1 MNGRVSFI
9 GAGPGAADLLTLR
22 AARRIAEADVVL
34 WAPSVLD
41 ADCVREHAR
50 EDAELLDLSRVAQEE
65 VLEVYRRAIVKRL
78 KVVRLHAGD
87 TALWG
92 VVQEQH
98 DICRKMGLDVEI
110 VPGVS
115 TFSAAAAVVG
125 KELTATENAQ
135 SMIMTRV
142 EGSNSDLPDAER
154 IRAFA
159 KHGTTMAISLP
170 AARAGQLVEELV
182 EGGYPQDT
190 PVVVAYKT
198 TWPDELTVQTTIGEL
213 ERVVKQHKL
222 WRHTLFLVGKA
233 LQAGGARSYSPA
245 SAAAGYRRTGAFSGS
260 RRALRS
266 ATPAVDLL
274 AQEPDGEAEVVA
286 RTTQPG
292 SDVAWWAVRD
302 WQETTRATSRTARRY
317 RTARITGGS
326 ATRAAAA
333 SKRTDQ
339 VTLPVD
345 IPEPVGAPAQV
356 ESKPKRKP
364 AAEKAAPAEGP
375 AAEKAEK
382 AKAPAKVAKGKS
394 TTPRKPKR
402 ASKSG

>member
-41 ADCVREHAR
+41 ADCVREHATA
-50 EDAELLDLSRVAQEE
+50 DAELVDFTRVSQDE

-98 DICRKMGLDVEI
+98 DLCRKMGLDVEI

-115 TFSAAAAVVG
+115 TFSAAAAIVG

-142 EGSNSDLPDAER
+142 EGSNADLPDAER

-159 KHGTTMAISLP
+159 RHGTTMAISLP

-182 EGGYPQDT
+182 EGGYATDT
-190 PVVVAYKT
+190 PVVIAYKT

-233 LQAGGARSYSPA
+233 LRNGGARSYAPA
-245 SAAAGYRRTGAFSGS
+245 SSSASGYRRSG
-260 RRALRS
+260 RPLRAV
-266 ATPAVDLL
+266 TPAADLP
-274 AQEPDGEAEVVA
+274 AQEPAGEAETAA
-286 RTTQPG
+286 RPAQPG

-317 RTARITGGS
+317 RTARLTGTS
-326 ATRAAAA
+326 TRVAAA
-333 SKRTDQ
+333 SKTKKHPDQ

-345 IPEPVGAPAQV
+345 LPEPAALV
-356 ESKPKRKP
+356 EEAKPKRRTAKVTAEKP
-364 AAEKAAPAEGP
+364 AAD
-375 AAEKAEK
+375 KAEK
-382 AKAPAKVAKGKS
+382 AKAPTKTAKGKS
-394 TTPRKPKR
+394 TGARKPKR
-402 ASKSG
+402 ATKSS

>member
-41 ADCVREHAR
+41 ADCVREHAAAA
-50 EDAELLDLSRVAQEE
+50 AELVDFTRVSQDE

-87 TALWG
+87 TSLWG
-92 VVQEQH
+92 AVQEQH
-98 DICRKMGLDVEI
+98 DLCRKMGLDVEI

-115 TFSAAAAVVG
+115 TFSAAAAIVG

-142 EGSNSDLPDAER
+142 EGSNADLPDAER

-159 KHGTTMAISLP
+159 RHGTTMAISLP

-182 EGGYPQDT
+182 EGGYAADT
-190 PVVVAYKT
+190 PVVIAYKT

-233 LQAGGARSYSPA
+233 LRNGGTRSYAPA
-245 SAAAGYRRTGAFSGS
+245 SSGYRRPG
-260 RRALRS
+260 RPLRS
-266 ATPAVDLL
+266 VTPAADLL
-274 AQEPDGEAEVVA
+274 AQEPAGEAETAA
-286 RTTQPG
+286 RPAQPG

-317 RTARITGGS
+317 RTARLTGTSG
-326 ATRAAAA
+326 RVAAA
-333 SKRTDQ
+333 SKSTKHPDQ

-345 IPEPVGAPAQV
+345 LPEPAAPV
-356 ESKPKRKP
+356 EEAKPKRKP
-364 AAEKAAPAEGP
+364 AKPAEKP
-375 AAEKAEK
+375 AADKAEK
-382 AKAPAKVAKGKS
+382 AKAPKSKS
-394 TTPRKPKR
+394 TGARKPKR
-402 ASKSG
+402 ATKSS

>member
-41 ADCVREHAR
+41 ADCVREHASA
-50 EDAELLDLSRVAQEE
+50 EAELVDFTLVGQDE
-65 VLEVYRRAIVKRL
+65 VLEIYRRAIVKRL
-78 KVVRLHAGD
+78 KVVRLHPGD

-92 VVQEQH
+92 SVQEQH
-98 DICRKMGLDVEI
+98 DICRKFGLDVEI

-115 TFSAAAAVVG
+115 TYSAAAATVG

-159 KHGTTMAISLP
+159 RHGTTMAISLP
-170 AARAGQLVEELV
+170 GARAGQLAEELI
-182 EGGYPQDT
+182 EGGYAEDT

-198 TWPDELTVQTTIGEL
+198 TWPDELTVQTTVGEL

-233 LQAGGARSYSPA
+233 LRNGGARSYAPA
-245 SAAAGYRRTGAFSGS
+245 STAAGYRRTS
-260 RRALRS
+260 RPLRAVKS
-266 ATPAVDLL
+266 V
-274 AQEPDGEAEVVA
+274 EPQLIPGEAESTA
-286 RTTQPG
+286 KSAQPG

-302 WQETTRATSRTARRY
+302 LQETTRTTSRTARRY
-317 RTARITGGS
+317 RTARLTGTS
-326 ATRAAAA
+326 TRVAAA
-333 SKRTDQ
+333 SKTTKHPDQ

-345 IPEPVGAPAQV
+345 LPEVPAVAEQA
-356 ESKPKRKP
+356 KPKRKP
-364 AAEKAAPAEGP
+364 AAEKPVADT
-375 AAEKAEK
+375 AEKTEK
-382 AKAPAKVAKGKS
+382 AKAPTKVAKGKS
-394 TTPRKPKR
+394 TAPRKPKR
-402 ASKSG
+402 SSKTG